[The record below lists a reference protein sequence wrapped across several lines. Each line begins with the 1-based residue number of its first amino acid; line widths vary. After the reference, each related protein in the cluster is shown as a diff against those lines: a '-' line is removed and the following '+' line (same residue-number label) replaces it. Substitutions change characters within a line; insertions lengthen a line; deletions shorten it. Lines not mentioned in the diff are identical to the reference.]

1 MMTYTNYVLI
11 PPHYR
16 TLVPVI
22 LLVIFAANIPGISSG
37 QASET
42 LSADSALP
50 STAHSLITPLFSQ
63 VAAGGG
69 TRDIKTMPDGSRKM
83 RCPACGDYHLDV
95 PADVPT
101 DVSETETVPPV
112 PMTPPPFIG
121 VPFDSLDAGNPDG
134 VQSPSDDTLRDESS
148 EGWKTETAAIAATS
162 SLATAG
168 IAAIGAGLMMFGMGL
183 TPREILEGLTEW
195 VTSSP
200 PVSPTFPPDLDEFEQ
215 WRHCLQSRG
224 WKYSESG
231 GVAEFVPVEGATDE
245 QGRVYSEARR
255 EFVAPGE
262 TRQPPPLPS
271 QEDAVYREEV
281 RLMQED
287 LKRHQDL
294 LDREKERLRHYG
306 EAGLDS
312 LLEGTNERIQEYK
325 KLVDLS
331 QAELKRLNE
340 STSLGRG
347 DAQPILEPD
356 LKAEAAER
364 LKTQEAIK
372 QLRNSK
378 DAVNQLKTKDS
389 IIQHVG
395 TFDIPSDLS
404 NGEGI

>member
-1 MMTYTNYVLI
+1 
-11 PPHYR
+11 
-16 TLVPVI
+16 
-22 LLVIFAANIPGISSG
+22 LLVIFTANIPDTSSG

-42 LSADSALP
+42 LSVNPSLP
-50 STAHSLITPLFSQ
+50 STGCSLIAPLFSQ

-101 DVSETETVPPV
+101 EVSEVEPVPPV
-112 PMTPPPFIG
+112 PVTPPPFIG
-121 VPFDSLDAGNPDG
+121 VPFDSLDAGNPDRA
-134 VQSPSDDTLRDESS
+134 QPPSDGILRDESP
-148 EGWKTETAAIAATS
+148 EGWNTETAAIAATS

-183 TPREILEGLTEW
+183 TPREILEGLSEW

-200 PVSPTFPPDLDEFEQ
+200 PVSPTLPPDLDEFEQ

-224 WKYSESG
+224 WKYSESYSESG
-231 GVAEFVPVEGATDE
+231 QRMAEFVPVDGATDE
-245 QGRVYSEARR
+245 QGRVYSEARG

-262 TRQPPPLPS
+262 THQPPPLPS
-271 QEDAVYREEV
+271 REELAYREEV

-287 LKRHQDL
+287 LKRYQDL
-294 LDREKERLRHYG
+294 LDREKERLTHYR

-312 LLEGTNERIQEYK
+312 LLKGTKERIQEYG
-325 KLVDLS
+325 KLVEIN
-331 QAELKRLNE
+331 QTELKRLNE

-356 LKAEAAER
+356 LKVEAAER
-364 LKTQEAIK
+364 VKTRQTINQISGSMIEVENSEARASGSPIR
-372 QLRNSK
+372 Q
-378 DAVNQLKTKDS
+378 
-389 IIQHVG
+389 VG
-395 TFDIPSDLS
+395 RFEVPPFSDD
-404 NGEGI
+404 GEGI